1 MNESTRIRR
10 EGIIPGAT
18 SAEELLSA
26 VSYAHSS
33 QAEAQLRAAVCA
45 ARQAGI
51 EWGKIGDV
59 LGIARG
65 NAYQRYRREAAQ
77 VCRAQQ
83 APPL

>member
-1 MNESTRIRR
+1 MNDSTRIRR
-10 EGIIPGAT
+10 GGVVPEAT
-18 SAEELLSA
+18 SAEELLRA
-26 VSYAHSS
+26 VSEAHSS
-33 QAEAQLRAAVCA
+33 QTEAQLRAAVCA

-77 VCRAQQ
+77 VRQAQQ